1 MSVCYQQNIFI
12 GGTKMEG
19 KLTRYFKYGKIN
31 KYLKSKDESQYNILD
46 KIFKCYING
55 HLKKLLNNYQFSK
68 IEYYPHISKRGDLLQ
83 IDFWHH
89 NLHANIEFDEN
100 SFDYIIYLPGI
111 SAEDFDKGIIKKEYD
126 HDFDIEKFFEDFHN
140 MLQKDS
146 RLKK

>member
-1 MSVCYQQNIFI
+1 
-12 GGTKMEG
+12 MEG

-55 HLKKLLNNYQFSK
+55 HLKKLLNNYQFSR

-140 MLQKDS
+140 MLQEDS